1 MKTTFNIF
9 RLILVVPALTIFSC
23 VLAQPVAIV
32 KKDTEKLTTTIVA
45 TNETQV
51 FIPGAFVKYSDISS
65 VDILS
70 NDEQAN
76 QLAIKLKS
84 AKVRVTIQGVTT
96 EKVSHDAF
104 TVSYEN
110 GLTDY
115 VVLET
120 KDLTAKDE
128 YLRTIDWIKRNYNT
142 PDEVIKAKIENEYIR
157 IQGVGKNI
165 YSLKS
170 LGLKTFYD
178 IRYQIEFH
186 FKDGRI
192 KFSVI
197 DLESYSPSSQYSAGG
212 WYSLDPASLYK
223 PDGTE
228 RTMFKQGWDDV
239 VSYLN
244 NLSTDVKQFVLNPP
258 TPSKSDW

>member
-1 MKTTFNIF
+1 MKSTSNIF
-9 RLILVVPALTIFSC
+9 QFILIILGLTVFSSM
-23 VLAQPVAIV
+23 LAQPVTII
-32 KKDTEKLTTTIVA
+32 KKDAEKLSATIVA

-51 FIPGAFVKYSDISS
+51 FIVGSFVKYSDISS

-96 EKVSHDAF
+96 EKVSHDVF
-104 TVSYEN
+104 TVSFEN

-115 VVLET
+115 IVLET

-165 YSLKS
+165 YSFKS
-170 LGLKTFYD
+170 LGMKSLSD

-186 FKDGRI
+186 FKDGKI
-192 KFSVI
+192 KFSIV
-197 DLESYSPSSQYSAGG
+197 SA
-212 WYSLDPASLYK
+212 L
-223 PDGTE
+223 
-228 RTMFKQGWDDV
+228 
-239 VSYLN
+239 
-244 NLSTDVKQFVLNPP
+244 LSTYFLTCNKPVVL
-258 TPSKSDW
+258 